1 MAFVDILS
9 ESSGNT
15 DLQQKGYAIVPF
27 LNAKEIKQLT
37 DFFYQNHPALP
48 DGMYASS
55 HAGDFAF
62 RKKMNEEIKNI
73 CARAM
78 EVAFQNATPLGSTF
92 MVKSKGENGS
102 LHPHQ
107 DWSIVD
113 EKEFNSY
120 NIWLPLVDVN
130 EQNGTLLILPDSHNM
145 FDNIRGLN
153 IPSSFENVMQQVWQY
168 LVPINMKAGEALVYD
183 HRLLH
188 ASNINKTTTP
198 RLVIVYGLIP
208 SAANMR
214 YHFGRDG
221 QIEEYECTPDFY
233 FNETITQGPT
243 GLKMLKSIANNNPVV
258 TLAQL
263 NSTFASPQS
272 FFQKL
277 LSFFK

>member
-9 ESSGNT
+9 KSSDNAL
-15 DLQQKGYAIVPF
+15 LQQKGYAIVPF
-27 LNAKEIKQLT
+27 LSAEEVKQLT
-37 DFFYQNHPALP
+37 NFFYQNHPVLP

-62 RKKMNEEIKNI
+62 RKKMNEEIKRV

-78 EVAFQNATPLGSTF
+78 EVTFQNATPLGSTF

-113 EKEFNSY
+113 EKDFNSY

-130 EQNGTLLILPDSHNM
+130 EENGTLLILPDSHNM

-153 IPSSFENVMQQVWQY
+153 IPSSFQNVMQEVWQY

-188 ASNINKTTTP
+188 ASGINKTTTP

-208 SAANMR
+208 SAATMR
-214 YHFGRDG
+214 YYYGRG
-221 QIEEYECTPDFY
+221 NQIEEYECTPDFY
-233 FNETITQGPT
+233 FNETITEGPA
-243 GLKMLKSIANNNPVV
+243 GLKMLNATANNNPVV
-258 TLAQL
+258 SLEQL
-263 NSTFASPQS
+263 NGRYGAPQS

-277 LSFFK
+277 VSFFK

>member
-198 RLVIVYGLIP
+198 RLVVVYGLIP

-233 FNETITQGPT
+233 FNENITQGPT
-243 GLKMLKSIANNNPVV
+243 GLKILKSIANNNPVV